1 MIQCETRLASV
12 LWRFQIKSTL
22 HNSLFTMEF
31 FSNLKKLFKHI
42 LGIWRKDPNGLSR
55 KPSLPY
61 QLAHLPPPLAQLPT
75 VRREQQPPG
84 IWGGVNL
91 FFSQW
96 DLFLE
101 VVMVREIT
109 AAEKAPSSSRRTNCS
124 RLYKTFRDPRVLLF
138 GEPL

>member
-42 LGIWRKDPNGLSR
+42 LDVWRKDPNGCSR

-61 QLAHLPPPLAQLPT
+61 QLASTTGSTSFFKVGFPT
-75 VRREQQPPG
+75 VRREQQPLG
-84 IWGGVNL
+84 IWGGVN
-91 FFSQW
+91 
-96 DLFLE
+96 LFLE

-109 AAEKAPSSSRRTNCS
+109 ATDKASSSSKRTSCS